1 MTELQQKCLNLA
13 EEICKEINGDMN
25 YVPEEDV
32 QECLQNLTEDNLQE
46 IAFDLAELA
55 YWFNYWFN

>member
-13 EEICKEINGDMN
+13 EEICIEINGDMR

-32 QECLQNLTEDNLQE
+32 EKLLSQLTEDNVQDV
-46 IAFDLAELA
+46 ANDLAELA
-55 YWFNYWFN
+55 YWFN